1 MLGSLKQIDGSL
13 TSQRCWWML
22 AGVVDYKLCDRDF
35 DCEHCPFDLIL
46 HGDESQLERTGPPPQ
61 GHAIGEGL
69 HFDLLETL
77 FYHPAHLWVRVE
89 DCGNA
94 RIGLDDFAQKLL
106 GRAYSVT
113 LPHEGVVLKSGAH
126 SWSVTHKTGDT
137 KLVVPVEGVVIDV
150 NTKLLQCPSLL
161 NRDPFGSGW
170 AFMIKPTDLKAGLGN
185 LFYGSQA
192 KAWHREQKE
201 KLYLLASKLS
211 GASGPSVL
219 PDGGVFRKDFL
230 SELSSEDVLDL
241 INSFLPGPS
250 GTDNASNDGA
260 AISNLKRR

>member
-1 MLGSLKQIDGSL
+1 MIAARKQIDGSL

-46 HGDESQLERTGPPPQ
+46 HGGEASSPLQADNTN
-61 GHAIGEGL
+61 EGL
-69 HFDLLETL
+69 RFDLLDTL
-77 FYHPAHLWVRVE
+77 FYHPAHVWVRVE

-106 GRAYSVT
+106 GRPYSLS
-113 LPHEGVVLKSGAH
+113 LPHKGMNLKSGAFG
-126 SWSVTHKTGDT
+126 WSVTHKSGEA
-137 KLVVPVEGVVIDV
+137 KLVVPLDGVVIDV
-150 NTKLLQCPSLL
+150 NTKLTQCPSLL
-161 NRDPFGSGW
+161 NRDPYGCGW
-170 AFMIKPTDLKAGLGN
+170 AFMIKPTDLESGLGN

-192 KAWHREQKE
+192 KNWHSAQTE
-201 KLYLLASKLS
+201 KLYLLASKLK
-211 GASGPSVL
+211 GMDVL
-219 PDGGVFRKDFL
+219 PDGGTFRKDFL
-230 SELSSEDVLDL
+230 SELSVEDVLGL

-250 GTDNASNDGA
+250 GTGDSSNGRA